1 MASIIENCQIS
12 SLDEALAQPLPF
24 KIAVMDIKWVNTFPE
39 SLCLGRAEYFYCVD
53 SWLYRSLNFV
63 SETSVNSL
71 DSLWINIVNTCI
83 RGSVLYLNQHDPSS
97 ACRLRPDTTV
107 MKDGTLLLK
116 GEAKFDAVEMEAARV
131 QLLGSFFSES
141 IRCFPRNSRA
151 VVGVTTCRQMAKVYK
166 ISFLSGHPTLTTHR
180 SYDLQTTAA
189 GRLSFIVD
197 IFKAM
202 RWMASVVD
210 PVSKFH
216 LIPSVRRET
225 PNHHHVT
232 WGPRGILKEYHNPR
246 PLLIG
251 RILEVYSHKLQH
263 VEWGEAV
270 ESNQNAIMITRVADK
285 LTAAIYAEKISRE
298 QAINHITLAVQ
309 ELHSINLA
317 HCDIVMDN
325 VFVDDAGVAFL
336 DDLEYLTPV
345 NDPAPL
351 NSRWNPAEN
360 PGLTAAQLDILLLSK
375 FAAEVMRY

>member
-1 MASIIENCQIS
+1 MGDIIQNCQIS
-12 SLDEALAQPLPF
+12 SLDEALAQALPF
-24 KIAVMDIKWVNTFPE
+24 KIAVMDAKWVNTFPE
-39 SLCLGRAEYFYCVD
+39 SLCLGRAEYSYCVD
-53 SWLYRSLNFV
+53 TWLDRNFNFV
-63 SETSVNSL
+63 SETSVTSL
-71 DSLWINIVNTCI
+71 DQMWVNIVSRCI

-97 ACRLRPDTTV
+97 AYRRRPDTTV
-107 MKDGTLLLK
+107 MKDGALLLK
-116 GEAKFDAVEMEAARV
+116 GEAKFTAFEMVAAKE
-131 QLLGSFFSES
+131 QLLDAFFPES

-151 VVGVTTCRQMAKVYK
+151 VVGVTTCRDMATMFK
-166 ISFLSGHPTLTTHR
+166 ISFLSDHPTLTIHR
-180 SYDLQTTAA
+180 SYDLQATTA
-189 GRLSFIVD
+189 GRLTFIVD

-210 PVSKFH
+210 PVSRFH

-232 WGPRGILKEYHNPR
+232 WCPHGILKEYHNPR

-263 VEWGEAV
+263 IEWGEAV

-285 LTAAIYAEKISRE
+285 LTEAIHAGKISRE
-298 QAINHITLAVQ
+298 QAINHISLGVQ

-345 NDPAPL
+345 NDPAPV

-360 PGLTAAQLDILLLSK
+360 PGLTAAQLDTLLLSK
-375 FAAEVMRY
+375 FAADVMRH